1 MKKDY
6 ISTKVLSMGLSGY
19 FFKRFNNFFPVEDCS
34 KVLKGRLLGNE
45 LLSGDSFEMRFC
57 IKD

>member
-1 MKKDY
+1 
-6 ISTKVLSMGLSGY
+6 MGLSGY